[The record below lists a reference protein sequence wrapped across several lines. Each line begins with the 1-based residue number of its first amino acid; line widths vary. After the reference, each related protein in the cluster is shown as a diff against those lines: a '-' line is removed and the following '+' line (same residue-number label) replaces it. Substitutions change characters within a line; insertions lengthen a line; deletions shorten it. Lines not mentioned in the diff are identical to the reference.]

1 MSESRAKRLQHL
13 LVQGLV
19 IVFSILVAFVAEDW
33 RSGREDQRAVDE
45 ALAALTSEVET
56 NAESLEGLVDVV
68 TARHERLVA
77 LAPTVDGSRPFSD
90 YTGGF
95 TGYRLSG
102 LDRSAWGRIS
112 ADPVANRM
120 ASTQLREAF
129 AVYLSQEPL
138 LALDGESASFVEK
151 LVNVGNTTADVEPV
165 AEPPPSDGLD
175 APAAADGSAMPCG
188 LVLPAARAKLPT
200 NAPVVRLYS

>member
-56 NAESLEGLVDVV
+56 NAESLQRLVDVI

-95 TGYRLSG
+95 TGYRMSS

-138 LALDGESASFVEK
+138 LALDGEISRLVYGPLFHDPDNAVISYSISERILSEQISQARRSAA
-151 LVNVGNTTADVEPV
+151 LH
-165 AEPPPSDGLD
+165 
-175 APAAADGSAMPCG
+175 
-188 LVLPAARAKLPT
+188 RAFLKQP
-200 NAPVVRLYS
+200 R

>member
-56 NAESLEGLVDVV
+56 NAESLERFVDVV
-68 TARHERLVA
+68 TGRHERLVA

-129 AVYLSQEPL
+129 TVYHSQEIL
-138 LALDGESASFVEK
+138 LALDGEISR
-151 LVNVGNTTADVEPV
+151 LVYGPLFNDPDNAVIGYSISERILSEQISQARR
-165 AEPPPSDGLD
+165 
-175 APAAADGSAMPCG
+175 AAA
-188 LVLPAARAKLPT
+188 LHRAFLEQP
-200 NAPVVRLYS
+200 R

>member
-13 LVQGLV
+13 LEPGLV
-19 IVFSILVAFVAEDW
+19 IVFSILVPFVAEDW
-33 RSGREDQRAVDE
+33 RSRREDQRAVDE

-95 TGYRLSG
+95 TGYRMSS

-129 AVYLSQEPL
+129 AVYHSQEL
-138 LALDGESASFVEK
+138 LIALDGEISR
-151 LVNVGNTTADVEPV
+151 LVFGPLFNDPDNAVIGYSISERILSEQISQARR
-165 AEPPPSDGLD
+165 
-175 APAAADGSAMPCG
+175 AAA
-188 LVLPAARAKLPT
+188 LHRAFLEQP
-200 NAPVVRLYS
+200 R